1 MRGLVL
7 FHQSP
12 CARAAAR
19 SAATHEPA
27 VACAADMSSHLTCIA
42 APSDSTHVQDFV
54 KLAKWEDRGYYAQQ
68 QATEKA
74 QRQLLKLVT
83 RSEAVLAM
91 PAGPI
96 LAAAAAAA
104 SQPQEPASNG
114 AKESHKAGAHPAP
127 LTLDADEVGLACT
140 WHPAV
145 FAV

>member
-1 MRGLVL
+1 
-7 FHQSP
+7 
-12 CARAAAR
+12 
-19 SAATHEPA
+19 
-27 VACAADMSSHLTCIA
+27 MSSHLTCIA
-42 APSDSTHVQDFV
+42 APSDSMHVQDFV

-83 RSEAVLAM
+83 GSEAVLAM
-91 PAGPI
+91 PAGPL

-114 AKESHKAGAHPAP
+114 AKGSHKAGAHPAP

-145 FAV
+145 MLYDTCMVHKDQSKLACSLKCGASPCVSARLD